1 MSIRKLLVG
10 LAAASCLLA
19 GEAMAQKV
27 ITLWHPYNAETDM
40 IHYGI
45 RTFNESQKDYRI
57 EARLVPYTQL
67 TAEMIKA
74 VATGTPPDLVTLN
87 DPVVASFA
95 SQDQLI
101 DITDRIK
108 NSKVINL
115 SVYFKGPQTSGV
127 WQGKRYSIAR
137 EVNALA
143 LYYNADLFRAKGLDP
158 DKPPRTW
165 AEVRAAAEKLTDPAG
180 RVFGIGFCAHA
191 SEQSTFQFLP
201 WLWQAGGSINKL
213 DAPESIEALQYWTD
227 LVQKGYASKDV
238 INQQQNDVMNS
249 FMAGNYA
256 MAVGGPWELPRVQ
269 KDAKFDWRVTT
280 LPVKD
285 GKNIQASSLG
295 GFHFAIPKGAKEI
308 DGAFRAIEFLSTPAI
323 FQDGWKSGLMAPR
336 SDVEIKDPLWPKA
349 YMVFREQ
356 VKYAIQRGPHP
367 QWPDL
372 SKPIQVAIQESLT
385 GAKPAAQA
393 LKEAAQKIQ
402 PILAKQPLPQ

>member
-1 MSIRKLLVG
+1 MWEGR
-10 LAAASCLLA
+10 
-19 GEAMAQKV
+19 
-27 ITLWHPYNAETDM
+27 
-40 IHYGI
+40 
-45 RTFNESQKDYRI
+45 
-57 EARLVPYTQL
+57 
-67 TAEMIKA
+67 
-74 VATGTPPDLVTLN
+74 
-87 DPVVASFA
+87 
-95 SQDQLI
+95 
-101 DITDRIK
+101 
-108 NSKVINL
+108 
-115 SVYFKGPQTSGV
+115 
-127 WQGKRYSIAR
+127 RYSIAR
-137 EVNALA
+137 EVNTLA

-158 DKPPRTW
+158 DKPPKTW
-165 AEVRAAAEKLTDPAG
+165 SEVRAAAEKLTDPEK

-213 DAPESIEALQYWTD
+213 DAPEAIEALQYWTD

-256 MAVGGPWELPRVQ
+256 MAVGGPWELPRIQ

-295 GFHFAIPKGAKEI
+295 GFHFAIPKGAKEV

-349 YMVFREQ
+349 YAVFREQ
-356 VKYAIQRGPHP
+356 LKYAIQRGPHP
-367 QWPDL
+367 QWPEL
-372 SKPIQVAIQESLT
+372 SRPIQVAIPGGAHWRQATVAGDEGSGTEGPADPGQAAVVTTKPSGARATGRTAPHLYRLYGRDGAYTISAAARLPARAGVLSAGVDRISHSLQHRDQFPGRHAPQPGT
-385 GAKPAAQA
+385 VSASLRRPGVISAK
-393 LKEAAQKIQ
+393 LS
-402 PILAKQPLPQ
+402 PIPRSAKYL